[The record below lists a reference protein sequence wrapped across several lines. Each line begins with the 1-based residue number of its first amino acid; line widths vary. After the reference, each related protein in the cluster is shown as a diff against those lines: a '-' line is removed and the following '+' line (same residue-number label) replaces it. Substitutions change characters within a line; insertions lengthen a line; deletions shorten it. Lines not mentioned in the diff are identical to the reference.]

1 MYEEFTILG
10 DVIYVEED
18 NKKRKSSEV
27 KEFVPNKKLKSSE
40 VKEFVPNK
48 KLKLDQPIMASNRL
62 EVFVLGFYMV
72 SMTHLAL

>member
-10 DVIYVEED
+10 DVIYEGEDISYLIED

-27 KEFVPNKKLKSSE
+27 KEFVPNKK
-40 VKEFVPNK
+40 V
-48 KLKLDQPIMASNRL
+48 KLDQPIMTSNRL

-72 SMTHLAL
+72 SMIHLAL